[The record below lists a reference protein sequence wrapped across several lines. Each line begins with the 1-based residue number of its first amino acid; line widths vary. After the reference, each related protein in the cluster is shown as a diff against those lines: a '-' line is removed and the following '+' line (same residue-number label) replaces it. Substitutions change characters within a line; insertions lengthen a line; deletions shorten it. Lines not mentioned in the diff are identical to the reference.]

1 MHYETCIVVSP
12 WPSSSSLFNLSR
24 TLNSRICLSFT
35 LATSLR
41 PSPPLE
47 TSIKPL
53 ITPSPMEDI
62 DAVQKPVVVDPPLY
76 NEAPPSTA
84 QRRPVVVAADAAP
97 PAEFHL
103 IQRIQ
108 RALVELR
115 ELRNQ
120 FNAILR
126 EIELEVGGGG
136 GGGEEEGAESSVE
149 DPEDDSD
156 S

>member
-1 MHYETCIVVSP
+1 MDDSE
-12 WPSSSSLFNLSR
+12 
-24 TLNSRICLSFT
+24 
-35 LATSLR
+35 
-41 PSPPLE
+41 
-47 TSIKPL
+47 
-53 ITPSPMEDI
+53 
-62 DAVQKPVVVDPPLY
+62 AVQKPVVVDPPLD
-76 NEAPPSTA
+76 NEAPPSVS
-84 QRRPVVVAADAAP
+84 RRRRFVVAGAP
-97 PAEFHL
+97 PAENHL

-126 EIELEVGGGG
+126 ELEIQ
-136 GGGEEEGAESSVE
+136 GGGEEEEEEAESSVE

>member
-1 MHYETCIVVSP
+1 
-12 WPSSSSLFNLSR
+12 
-24 TLNSRICLSFT
+24 
-35 LATSLR
+35 
-41 PSPPLE
+41 
-47 TSIKPL
+47 
-53 ITPSPMEDI
+53 MEDI
-62 DAVQKPVVVDPPLY
+62 DAVQKPVVVDPPLH

-136 GGGEEEGAESSVE
+136 EEEGAESSVE

>member
-1 MHYETCIVVSP
+1 MHYETCI
-12 WPSSSSLFNLSR
+12 
-24 TLNSRICLSFT
+24 I
-35 LATSLR
+35 
-41 PSPPLE
+41 
-47 TSIKPL
+47 
-53 ITPSPMEDI
+53 MEDI

-97 PAEFHL
+97 PAEFLL

-126 EIELEVGGGG
+126 EIELEDCYVSLNAV

>member
-1 MHYETCIVVSP
+1 GDTQQS
-12 WPSSSSLFNLSR
+12 NLSLLLHTR
-24 TLNSRICLSFT
+24 DSSFT
-35 LATSLR
+35 VSTAQT
-41 PSPPLE
+41 
-47 TSIKPL
+47 TQQPL
-53 ITPSPMEDI
+53 ITPSRMEDI

-76 NEAPPSTA
+76 NEVPPPSA
-84 QRRPVVVAADAAP
+84 QRRPVAAP
-97 PAEFHL
+97 VPAAPTAEFHL

-126 EIELEVGGGG
+126 EIELEVAV
-136 GGGEEEGAESSVE
+136 GGEEEEAESSVE
-149 DPEDDSD
+149 DPEDDDSD

>member
-1 MHYETCIVVSP
+1 
-12 WPSSSSLFNLSR
+12 
-24 TLNSRICLSFT
+24 
-35 LATSLR
+35 
-41 PSPPLE
+41 
-47 TSIKPL
+47 
-53 ITPSPMEDI
+53 MEDI
-62 DAVQKPVVVDPPLY
+62 DAVQKPVVVDPPLH

-84 QRRPVVVAADAAP
+84 QRRPVVLAADAAP

-136 GGGEEEGAESSVE
+136 GGGGEEEGAESSVE

>member
-1 MHYETCIVVSP
+1 
-12 WPSSSSLFNLSR
+12 
-24 TLNSRICLSFT
+24 
-35 LATSLR
+35 
-41 PSPPLE
+41 
-47 TSIKPL
+47 
-53 ITPSPMEDI
+53 MEDI

-76 NEAPPSTA
+76 DEAPPSAAA
-84 QRRPVVVAADAAP
+84 QRRPVAVGAP

-120 FNAILR
+120 FNDILR
-126 EIELEVGGGG
+126 EIELEVGGG
-136 GGGEEEGAESSVE
+136 EEEAESSVE
-149 DPEDDSD
+149 DPEDDDSD

>member
-1 MHYETCIVVSP
+1 
-12 WPSSSSLFNLSR
+12 
-24 TLNSRICLSFT
+24 
-35 LATSLR
+35 
-41 PSPPLE
+41 
-47 TSIKPL
+47 
-53 ITPSPMEDI
+53 MEDI
-62 DAVQKPVVVDPPLY
+62 DAVQKPVVVDPPLH

-126 EIELEVGGGG
+126 EIELEGLIFLPFCGLFLSFFCFTWFVV
-136 GGGEEEGAESSVE
+136 VE
-149 DPEDDSD
+149 IITFD
-156 S
+156 

>member
-1 MHYETCIVVSP
+1 
-12 WPSSSSLFNLSR
+12 
-24 TLNSRICLSFT
+24 
-35 LATSLR
+35 
-41 PSPPLE
+41 
-47 TSIKPL
+47 
-53 ITPSPMEDI
+53 MEDS
-62 DAVQKPVVVDPPLY
+62 DAVPKPVVVDPPLH
-76 NEAPPSTA
+76 NEAPPSA
-84 QRRPVVVAADAAP
+84 SQRRPVIFAADAVAAP
-97 PAEFHL
+97 RAENHL

-126 EIELEVGGGG
+126 ELELEVGG
-136 GGGEEEGAESSVE
+136 EEEQAESSVE

>member
-1 MHYETCIVVSP
+1 
-12 WPSSSSLFNLSR
+12 
-24 TLNSRICLSFT
+24 
-35 LATSLR
+35 
-41 PSPPLE
+41 
-47 TSIKPL
+47 
-53 ITPSPMEDI
+53 MEDI

-76 NEAPPSTA
+76 NEAPPSAA
-84 QRRPVVVAADAAP
+84 QRRPVAVAAP

-136 GGGEEEGAESSVE
+136 EEDAESSVE

>member
-1 MHYETCIVVSP
+1 
-12 WPSSSSLFNLSR
+12 
-24 TLNSRICLSFT
+24 
-35 LATSLR
+35 
-41 PSPPLE
+41 
-47 TSIKPL
+47 
-53 ITPSPMEDI
+53 MEDI

-76 NEAPPSTA
+76 NEAPPSAA
-84 QRRPVVVAADAAP
+84 QRRPVAVAAP

-126 EIELEVGGGG
+126 EIELEDLMDAVG
-136 GGGEEEGAESSVE
+136 GGGEEDAESSVE

>member
-1 MHYETCIVVSP
+1 
-12 WPSSSSLFNLSR
+12 
-24 TLNSRICLSFT
+24 
-35 LATSLR
+35 
-41 PSPPLE
+41 
-47 TSIKPL
+47 
-53 ITPSPMEDI
+53 MEDI

-76 NEAPPSTA
+76 NEAPP
-84 QRRPVVVAADAAP
+84 PVVAGVAQ

-126 EIELEVGGGG
+126 EMELEGFASFFLPLHLV
-136 GGGEEEGAESSVE
+136 S
-149 DPEDDSD
+149 
-156 S
+156 

>member
-1 MHYETCIVVSP
+1 
-12 WPSSSSLFNLSR
+12 
-24 TLNSRICLSFT
+24 
-35 LATSLR
+35 
-41 PSPPLE
+41 
-47 TSIKPL
+47 
-53 ITPSPMEDI
+53 MEDI

-126 EIELEVGGGG
+126 EIELEGFDL
-136 GGGEEEGAESSVE
+136 SSLLCFV
-149 DPEDDSD
+149 S
-156 S
+156 